1 MPKNKAST
9 TIPELVPYLGQV
21 PEGTVPDGLKILQ
34 LNVEGLSK
42 QKISIIEQICTKH
55 KVSVILLQ
63 ETHITDISKLKIAGY
78 ELAASTLSNIHGTA
92 TFIEN
97 SVKWKPVKV
106 MQPVLTKEWYVVEI
120 NQTHGGNLSV
130 LTRP

>member
-9 TIPELVPYLGQV
+9 TIPELVPYSGQV
-21 PEGTVPDGLKILQ
+21 PEGTVRDGLKILQ

-78 ELAASTLSNIHGTA
+78 ELAASTLSNINGTA
-92 TFIEN
+92 TFIKN
-97 SVKWKPVKV
+97 SVKSG
-106 MQPVLTKEWYVVEI
+106 
-120 NQTHGGNLSV
+120 NQGK
-130 LTRP
+130 